1 MSSPF
6 MAGAAKIEGA
16 LLPVKAKEDDANFD
30 ITAMIDLVFMMNI
43 FFMVTA
49 LTAALA
55 EIALPEAEHCLPAD
69 ADGAVVV
76 TIVGTADGDPL
87 VYLADGEKGSPL
99 DEAQQSRDIPAAIE
113 QAVAAGHNTVIIKAE
128 HNVRHKDVA
137 QVARI
142 ASESD
147 DVKLH
152 LAVRET
158 SR

>member
-1 MSSPF
+1 MSGTFVTSP
-6 MAGAAKIEGA
+6 AKIDGA
-16 LLPVKAKEDDANFD
+16 LLPVKAVHDDAHFD

-55 EIALPEAEHCLPAD
+55 EIALPEAEHCLPAETEGAVIITVVAN
-69 ADGAVVV
+69 ADGE
-76 TIVGTADGDPL
+76 PL
-87 VYLADGEKGSPL
+87 VYLGDGATGSPL
-99 DEAQQSRDIPAAIE
+99 DSAQQARDIPAAVE
-113 QAVAAGHNTVIIKAE
+113 QALATGQSTVIVKAE

-137 QVARI
+137 QVARLVAEI
-142 ASESD
+142 E

-152 LAVRET
+152 LGVRET